1 MVLFGGEVDDVVL
14 SSSWLP
20 VEAWASLAAGAAWSL
35 MFLGGFKI
43 LAKAKAKQFLDLT
56 RNNNGENL
64 LDQRHGER
72 HVACSVVMICA
83 GRS

>member
-1 MVLFGGEVDDVVL
+1 MVLLGCDVDDVVL

-35 MFLGGFKI
+35 MSLGGFKI

-56 RNNNGENL
+56 RNNNGEDL
-64 LDQRHGER
+64 HAQRHGGR
-72 HVACSVVMICA
+72 HVAYSVVMVCA

>member
-1 MVLFGGEVDDVVL
+1 
-14 SSSWLP
+14 
-20 VEAWASLAAGAAWSL
+20 

-43 LAKAKAKQFLDLT
+43 LAKAKQFLDLT

-64 LDQRHGER
+64 RDQRHGER

-83 GRS
+83 GIS